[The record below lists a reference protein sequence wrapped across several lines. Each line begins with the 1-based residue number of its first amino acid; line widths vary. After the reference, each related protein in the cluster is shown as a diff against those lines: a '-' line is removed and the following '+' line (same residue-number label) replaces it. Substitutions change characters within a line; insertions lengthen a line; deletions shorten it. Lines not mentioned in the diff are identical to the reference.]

1 MQGLEFLIAFAF
13 GCLSTAALIRYKQKK
28 AIASAMARHSSL
40 KTNRAPV
47 EVEFNEFDSDV

>member
-1 MQGLEFLIAFAF
+1 MQGLEFLIAYAF

-28 AIASAMARHSSL
+28 SIKAAISRQAFQ

-47 EVEFNEFDSDV
+47 EVEFNEVDSID